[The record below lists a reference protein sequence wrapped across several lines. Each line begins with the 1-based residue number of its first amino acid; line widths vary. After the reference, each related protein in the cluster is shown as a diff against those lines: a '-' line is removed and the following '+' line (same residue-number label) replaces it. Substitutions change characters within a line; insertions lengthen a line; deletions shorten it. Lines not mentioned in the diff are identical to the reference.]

1 MHYAAWHPVMVVVM
15 VVVLTDLVIGFRYL
29 APPDRD
35 VHGIPPA
42 ELVLPL
48 LGIKAPQAGPCCV
61 HHHLPACLP
70 LHHLHYKPMHLHTE
84 PLSVQAHA
92 FTD

>member
-1 MHYAAWHPVMVVVM
+1 MHYAAWHPVM
-15 VVVLTDLVIGFRYL
+15 VVVLTDLVIGFRDL

-84 PLSVQAHA
+84 PLFVQAHA